1 MIAILIIAGV
11 IFALYLI
18 HKFFKIPKCGN
29 LVLVTGGVKTGKSTL
44 SVRLVYKL
52 IRQQRR
58 KVWILNHILHPILG
72 WLPGIGK
79 KFAKRPRP
87 LVYSNI
93 PLNMPYVPV
102 TKDLLLRKSRFVYGS
117 IIYLCESS
125 LVADSMSFKD
135 EIVNEE
141 LLLFNKLIAHE
152 TKGGTLIYDTQ
163 SVSDNHYAIKRCLN
177 SYFYIHHKLV
187 VPFFVILYVREM
199 IFSEDNNAVNA
210 VNEDVEASLR
220 MVVVPKRTWK
230 LFDCYCYSALTDDL
244 PVEEEERIAT
254 TLKCTDIVSFKDFKV
269 LKKKQE
275 TKNKEVKT
283 NALFKK

>member
-1 MIAILIIAGV
+1 MIAILIIVGV
-11 IFALYLI
+11 LFAVYLI
-18 HKFFKIPKCGN
+18 HRFFKIPKCGN

-52 IRQQRR
+52 IRRQRR
-58 KVWILNHILHPILG
+58 KVWVLNHILHPILG
-72 WLPGIGK
+72 WMPGIGK

-210 VNEDVEASLR
+210 VNEDVEAGLR

-254 TLKCTDIVSFKDFKV
+254 TLKCTEIVSFKDFKV
-269 LKKKQE
+269 LKKKNE
-275 TKNKEVKT
+275 TKKKEVKT